1 MTKVEVDT
9 LEAKSAL
16 LEAYYAFPEKQRK
29 RILLPNK
36 YIDLFGVIV
45 GLLKL
50 LIYSENSY
58 DSKSMIDYYFSS
70 VDQGILT
77 GHCLL

>member
-16 LEAYYAFPEKQRK
+16 LEAYYALPEKQRK

-36 YIDLFGVIV
+36 YIDLIGVIV
-45 GLLKL
+45 GLL
-50 LIYSENSY
+50 
-58 DSKSMIDYYFSS
+58 F
-70 VDQGILT
+70 
-77 GHCLL
+77 